1 MPVNVIGTLKPKNNG
16 KFPVAEAVDIK
27 VTDNQRLD
35 EALENKADLSTV
47 NFALDNK
54 ADKTITT
61 NLQSQIDEIITPVTQ
76 DAEVQNARIGANG
89 TPYNTL
95 KSRLDFENAT
105 INENIRSIEECIGN
119 LIVSSDIY
127 SQAGFEVIDRQYVEA
142 NIYKGKTYNLVI
154 DVPEN
159 YTHSND
165 GTVLNIRTT
174 VTNDSSQIIDQITG
188 EVRDTLT
195 KGRHSYTFTASNDA
209 QYLYI
214 YINAAEQ
221 PVNLTVSLYNSGSI
235 RDEIEYLNESLYR
248 FAADDLGTIDYY
260 NPNEIVRTYIPQP
273 FVAGKKYTLL
283 FKFAE
288 VYTTELKEQVI
299 FNARTTMDRDISTIV
314 DQITEEYKGSIGI
327 NELVYNFTPSANANY
342 LYIYT
347 RVEQAHFVC
356 EIRVIGEDVKTVVDK
371 YSSGTHSPY
380 KYSGERVS
388 MKQYSYDMNLK
399 YKTLKPSLIDNAWQ
413 GCAAYGD
420 YLFRFFHTG
429 VCAVYNAESGGSAIS
444 TFELGSH
451 GSDNHANNANFGSN
465 KYDVND
471 EFPLLYVTDGNSDEV
486 MRCAVERIV
495 RSNDTFTA
503 TKVQTIDLDQTDFES
518 RGLIPYWGWSAWL
531 IADNALYY
539 FGCKYRTNGSQ
550 TAHDAEN
557 VYIITKFGIP
567 DLSNPTVT
575 LTAADVVEQWT
586 TAYDTEFTQGGC
598 IYNDYIF
605 YAFGTGGLQY
615 PCAIKVF
622 SLSQKSSIA
631 KILLTDTPLRN
642 TELEDLTVRNNKLI
656 IAAQSEDIYEID
668 FA

>member
-76 DAEVQNARIGANG
+76 DAEVQNARIGTNG

-127 SQAGFEVIDRQYVEA
+127 SQAGSWEIDRQFIEC
-142 NIYKGKTYNLVI
+142 NIYKGNTYNLVI
-154 DVPEN
+154 DVPKN
-159 YTHSND
+159 YANSSD
-165 GTVLNIRTT
+165 SVVLNVRTT
-174 VTNDSSQIIDQITG
+174 RTNSNPQTVDEITG
-188 EVRDTLT
+188 EIRGLLA
-195 KGRHSYTFTASNDA
+195 KGRHSFNFTASNDA
-209 QYLYI
+209 EYLYI
-214 YINAAEQ
+214 YIRALEQ
-221 PVNLTVSLYNSGSI
+221 PVNLTVSLYNAKTI

-260 NPNEIVRTYIPQP
+260 NPNEIVRTYIPQL

-288 VYTTELKEQVI
+288 DYTSGSNYQVT
-299 FNARTTMDRDISTIV
+299 FNARTSTDENSSTIV
-314 DQITEEYKGSIGI
+314 DQITQEIKGSVGS
-327 NELVYNFTPSANANY
+327 NELVYNFTPTADANY
-342 LYIYT
+342 LYVYSH
-347 RVEQAHFVC
+347 VAQEHFVC
-356 EIRVIGEDVKTVVDK
+356 EIRIIGEDIKTVVDK
-371 YSSGTHSPY
+371 YSSGTRSPY

-471 EFPLLYVTDGNSDEV
+471 EFPLLYVTDGDSGEV

-503 TKVQTIDLDQTDFES
+503 TKVQTINLDQTDFES

-531 IADNALYY
+531 IADDALYY
-539 FGCKYRTNGSQ
+539 FGCKYRSNGSQ
-550 TAHDAEN
+550 SSHDAEN
-557 VYIITKFGIP
+557 VYIITKFDIP
-567 DLSNPTVT
+567 DLSSPAVT
-575 LTAADVVEQWT
+575 LTAADVKEQWT
-586 TAYDTEFTQGGC
+586 SSYDTELTQGGC
-598 IYNDYIF
+598 IYNDYLF
-605 YAFGTGGLQY
+605 YAFGMGDTQY
-615 PCAIKVF
+615 PSAIKVF
-622 SLSQKSSIA
+622 SLSQKTSIA